1 MSEQRQMQQYLED
14 KYGEEFVVKEPIRK
28 AGGLGIE
35 GFLESEAY
43 PVKDNS
49 LIFPIRMAS
58 TFKNDEYAGVLW
70 QREESKRIEPESRRI
85 FGEDVSL
92 GIEIKTT
99 GTSRGDINIVGNVS
113 NFNTATNKY
122 GKKILY
128 IVTIINKTH
137 AKIPSDQDK
146 TEIANHILELKR
158 YLPIGKTDVILDYY
172 IIHTPSDNEKYGLS
186 VSGTDLSSITT
197 PEELVS
203 KFKIWGARS

>member
-1 MSEQRQMQQYLED
+1 MAQIELANYTKKQTSASLSNNKKKWFIPILIILLIMIGVATGRQMGGQSMSEQRQMQQYLED

-113 NFNTATNKY
+113 DFNTATNKY
-122 GKKILY
+122 GKKYFIL
-128 IVTIINKTH
+128 
-137 AKIPSDQDK
+137 
-146 TEIANHILELKR
+146 
-158 YLPIGKTDVILDYY
+158 
-172 IIHTPSDNEKYGLS
+172 
-186 VSGTDLSSITT
+186 
-197 PEELVS
+197 
-203 KFKIWGARS
+203 